1 MVPDE
6 FDVHSV
12 PGKTSLINAAIIA
25 GLYPRI
31 LTIDASKN
39 GAQQMRT
46 LANNQ
51 IVYFHPSSVNFGRKP
66 LDVSGGGN
74 CLVYFT
80 LM

>member
-6 FDVHSV
+6 FDVYSV
-12 PGKTSLINAAIIA
+12 PGKTSLINAAIVA
-25 GLYPRI
+25 GLYPKI
-31 LTIDASKN
+31 LTIDVGKN

-46 LANNQ
+46 LTNNQ
-51 IVYFHPSSVNFGRKP
+51 TAYFHPSSVNFGRKP
-66 LDVSGGGN
+66 LDVSGGAN